1 MNSSTQIIWKH
12 FSLLNGNEWKMSSF
26 QLMSRMIDL
35 TPFHTITPLLLFWG
49 SRFHGIFFMDFFLN
63 GAELSLNSV
72 ISENSGNLINHWS
85 MNWAQFKETVS
96 HMCLA
101 RAVVASWSLHKRWQ
115 VRALLMTNIFV
126 TEFAEF
132 SENIYEKILWA
143 SSYVSV
149 VCKWMENDVFWKEAY

>member
-1 MNSSTQIIWKH
+1 MKDELISSNVVDDRPDT
-12 FSLLNGNEWKMSSF
+12 FSHY
-26 QLMSRMIDL
+26 
-35 TPFHTITPLLLFWG
+35 HTITTFLGVAFPWHF
-49 SRFHGIFFMDFFLN
+49 FFMDFFLN
-63 GAELSLNSV
+63 GAELSWNSV

-85 MNWAQFKETVS
+85 MNWAQCKGHIS

-126 TEFAEF
+126 NEFAEF

-143 SSYVSV
+143 SSYVFS
-149 VCKWMENDVFWKEAY
+149 WMQMNGKRCIWKEAY